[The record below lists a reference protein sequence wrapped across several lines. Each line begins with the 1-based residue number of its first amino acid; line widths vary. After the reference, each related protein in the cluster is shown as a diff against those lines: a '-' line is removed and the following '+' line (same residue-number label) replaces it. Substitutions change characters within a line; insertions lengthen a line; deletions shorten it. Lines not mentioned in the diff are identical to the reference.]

1 MELRSDASAADP
13 HGGSRRGTTQAEAR
27 AAFLQRIGG
36 EAVDAGQ
43 FLARADGAARD
54 HTGLLG
60 AVLGAAAAG
69 SGQDPGED
77 RTAAALTALAAYGAL
92 AAHRPGCSSE
102 EQPPV
107 WGLDLAT
114 GSLRRIPREDA
125 FGAPPL
131 PRPPFRPPVGA
142 AAGLT
147 WISAVETGL
156 AQHCEALLA
165 QKPRVAAM
173 SGSVPSTAPAIGV
186 EQERRPAAPRAPLD
200 PPRWARPVEALRAH
214 GRAPVAVLLDHDP
227 QAVAVLPYLVQIV
240 LVETAG

>member
-1 MELRSDASAADP
+1 MELRSDASAEDP
-13 HGGSRRGTTQAEAR
+13 HGGGRQGITQAEAR
-27 AAFLQRIGG
+27 AAFMQRISG

-43 FLARADGAARD
+43 LLARADGVARAD
-54 HTGLLG
+54 TGLLG
-60 AVLGAAAAG
+60 AVLGAVAG
-69 SGQDPGED
+69 RGGPGADED
-77 RTAAALTALAAYGAL
+77 RTAAVLTALAAYGAL
-92 AAHRPGCSSE
+92 AAHRPRSPSAE
-102 EQPPV
+102 RSPV

-125 FGAPPL
+125 FGAPPP

-147 WISAVETGL
+147 WISAVESGL

-165 QKPRVAAM
+165 P
-173 SGSVPSTAPAIGV
+173 PALPVVGA
-186 EQERRPAAPRAPLD
+186 EREPRPAAPRAPLG
-200 PPRWARPVEALRAH
+200 PPHWARPLEALLAH

-227 QAVAVLPYLVQIV
+227 RAVAVLPYLVQIV